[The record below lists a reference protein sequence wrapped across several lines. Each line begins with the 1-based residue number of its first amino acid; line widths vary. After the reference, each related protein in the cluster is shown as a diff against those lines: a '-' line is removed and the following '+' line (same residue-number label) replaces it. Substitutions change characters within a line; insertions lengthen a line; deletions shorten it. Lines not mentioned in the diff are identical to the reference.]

1 MAGAGND
8 VLQGGRT
15 DSGQWRFTLK
25 ADGTVLGTHESTLLG
40 VTQTIATSEL
50 NMSIQQLGFVAAD
63 AVRLETLSLLYHAAF
78 DRAPDLIGLTYWTNQ
93 AMTAQQ
99 YAGAFLGQ
107 VEARDGLMKLGN
119 ADFVS
124 ALLRN
129 TLDREPTA
137 AELSGFVAR
146 LDAAPGDVGVRAAV
160 LTDIANSDAHKA
172 LWWTADGMDLGGRTL
187 DQEQGWLAGSGND
200 RLVAGS
206 GSNLLVGGDGTDTA
220 VFTGAAAGYQVV
232 LANHTVYGDNGA
244 DVMVGQGVGSMNTVR
259 QIELGEFDGKVFDL
273 SFTQAATSTLREIGM
288 LYQLTLDRAGDLE
301 GFQYWLAQNTT
312 GATLAHGFTQSAE
325 FQRLYGTLDDAA
337 FVTQLYRNI
346 TDAAPD
352 TATLAR
358 WDTYLDNHSRDE
370 MVAQLVVDATLVG
383 IQSGTNGLALVGY
396 W

>member
-1 MAGAGND
+1 
-8 VLQGGRT
+8 
-15 DSGQWRFTLK
+15 
-25 ADGTVLGTHESTLLG
+25 
-40 VTQTIATSEL
+40 
-50 NMSIQQLGFVAAD
+50 
-63 AVRLETLSLLYHAAF
+63 
-78 DRAPDLIGLTYWTNQ
+78 
-93 AMTAQQ
+93 
-99 YAGAFLGQ
+99 
-107 VEARDGLMKLGN
+107 
-119 ADFVS
+119 
-124 ALLRN
+124 
-129 TLDREPTA
+129 
-137 AELSGFVAR
+137 
-146 LDAAPGDVGVRAAV
+146 
-160 LTDIANSDAHKA
+160 
-172 LWWTADGMDLGGRTL
+172 MDLGGRTL
-187 DQEQGWLAGSGND
+187 DQEQGWLAGSGDD
-200 RLVAGS
+200 RLVVGS

-220 VFTGAAAGYQVV
+220 VFTGAAASYQVV